1 MQTTFNVNMTPAE
14 FIQRISSALNDA
26 GIDEGWSVDEIIFSS
41 HNGKESMTLLCTSD
55 ELNIVVNILYDEGRI
70 S

>member
-14 FIQRISSALNDA
+14 FIQRVSSALSDV
-26 GIDEGWSVDEIIFSS
+26 GIDEGWSIEEIVLSFC
-41 HNGKESMTLLCTSD
+41 NGKEFMSLLCSND
-55 ELNIVVNILYDEGRI
+55 EHGVVVNILYDEGQI